1 MQQLIFD
8 KKEMNEVGLANN
20 AIAANDIDDL
30 AILIFEL

>member
-1 MQQLIFD
+1 MQLLIFD
-8 KKEMNEVGLANN
+8 KKEMNEVRLANI